1 MGTLSDLWNSL
12 DFSAMLSALM
22 RLIAVF
28 LCLTVHETCHG
39 LAAYALG
46 DPTAKREHRLSLNPL
61 HHIDWVGLACMLVLG
76 FGWAKPVPV
85 DMRYF
90 KKPKQGMALTALA
103 GPVSNFVLALLAL
116 LCARLVYHQYGALW
130 DFIFDLL
137 LTTAYLS
144 VGLGLFNL
152 IPISPLDGSKVLFA
166 FLPDSAYE
174 KLMRYE
180 KYGMIA
186 LLILVWLGVGD
197 NVLSTAIYNE
207 CVRCYDQ
214 FRFPR
219 HCLSAESERR
229 NEWTTLFLSSR
240 AWCMSARRRRF
251 RILKARSTSSFSCS
265 QKIRSKYRTFP
276 SRSS

>member
-39 LAAYALG
+39 LAAY
-46 DPTAKREHRLSLNPL
+46 
-61 HHIDWVGLACMLVLG
+61 ACMLVLG

-197 NVLSTAIYNE
+197 NVLSTAIYN
-207 CVRCYDQ
+207 VYASMINFV
-214 FRFPR
+214 FRG
-219 HCLSAESERR
+219 
-229 NEWTTLFLSSR
+229 
-240 AWCMSARRRRF
+240 
-251 RILKARSTSSFSCS
+251 IV
-265 QKIRSKYRTFP
+265 
-276 SRSS
+276 

>member
-1 MGTLSDLWNSL
+1 MNFFAGEIALGTLSDLWNSL

-39 LAAYALG
+39 LA
-46 DPTAKREHRLSLNPL
+46 
-61 HHIDWVGLACMLVLG
+61 GLACMLVLG

-116 LCARLVYHQYGALW
+116 LCSRLVYHQYGALW

-197 NVLSTAIYNE
+197 NVLSTAIYN
-207 CVRCYDQ
+207 VYAAMINFV
-214 FRFPR
+214 FRG
-219 HCLSAESERR
+219 
-229 NEWTTLFLSSR
+229 
-240 AWCMSARRRRF
+240 
-251 RILKARSTSSFSCS
+251 IV
-265 QKIRSKYRTFP
+265 
-276 SRSS
+276 

>member
-1 MGTLSDLWNSL
+1 MDGFVAWLKQLQFDGVWQTAVLVAASL
-12 DFSAMLSALM
+12 
-22 RLIAVF
+22 
-28 LCLTVHETCHG
+28 LCITFHETCHG
-39 LAAYALG
+39 LAAYRLG
-46 DPTAKREHRLSLNPL
+46 DNTAKRMGRLSLNPL
-61 HHIDWVGLACMLVLG
+61 KHVDLMGLIMMALFR

-144 VGLGLFNL
+144 IGLGLFNL

-197 NVLSTAIYNE
+197 NVLSTAIYN
-207 CVRCYDQ
+207 VYASMINFV
-214 FRFPR
+214 FRG
-219 HCLSAESERR
+219 
-229 NEWTTLFLSSR
+229 
-240 AWCMSARRRRF
+240 
-251 RILKARSTSSFSCS
+251 IV
-265 QKIRSKYRTFP
+265 
-276 SRSS
+276 